1 MRDESLLRYAK
12 SQSGALSQQKRQLVH
27 QFRSL
32 DGMLGVGVTQTDTL
46 AARPI
51 TAAFAVSAAGEHDDS
66 SGPRRPPVGPFV
78 HS

>member
-1 MRDESLLRYAK
+1 
-12 SQSGALSQQKRQLVH
+12 
-27 QFRSL
+27 
-32 DGMLGVGVTQTDTL
+32 MLGVGVMQTDTL